1 MLEISQEKKKANI
14 REKTERKGETKQ
26 KKKKRGK
33 NWEHE
38 MIHIK
43 RQKQRDEKKKGTG
56 ISRIRRKWFP
66 THQIRASLVALW

>member
-1 MLEISQEKKKANI
+1 MLEISQKKKANI
-14 REKTERKGETKQ
+14 REKTERKGETGQ

-43 RQKQRDEKKKGTG
+43 RQRTKVE
-56 ISRIRRKWFP
+56 
-66 THQIRASLVALW
+66 